1 MIYNTAFTF
10 FMMAI
15 TLESKPDQSTTTGLP
30 TATPTK
36 TVNRVKKASNKVKGW
51 FRRKP
56 SNRDESATF
65 VEQNIIAPESHDSS
79 SSDVSL
85 EDEPAETELA
95 RLKIETSTMQ
105 EEITNIKKD
114 STAEIARVEAD
125 KKAIEKELK
134 KAKKLKFGLQ
144 NENDHLIAELNQLTT
159 EKDADKQHQYETIEK
174 ADSDYNEVVLQIAQ
188 NNAKVLKLEDSMA
201 LALSWT
207 ETLKATQKTN
217 EITNANTHSKLNAE
231 FKQQGEQ
238 MDKLVLQV
246 AKKIDEFTIMST
258 VKDKVTV
265 DLLASRQK
273 LVDSAT
279 RKQRLTDEIKTLE
292 AEIAKSAFET
302 SRLEKI
308 IDEQNRNAAELSAI
322 NQQLANSESRVRQLE
337 SAVVAADVQRLK
349 VKAENEDRI
358 GKLERDLLEFNTTL
372 SAIRQFAQ

>member
-1 MIYNTAFTF
+1 
-10 FMMAI
+10 
-15 TLESKPDQSTTTGLP
+15 
-30 TATPTK
+30 
-36 TVNRVKKASNKVKGW
+36 
-51 FRRKP
+51 
-56 SNRDESATF
+56 
-65 VEQNIIAPESHDSS
+65 
-79 SSDVSL
+79 
-85 EDEPAETELA
+85 
-95 RLKIETSTMQ
+95 
-105 EEITNIKKD
+105 
-114 STAEIARVEAD
+114 
-125 KKAIEKELK
+125 
-134 KAKKLKFGLQ
+134 
-144 NENDHLIAELNQLTT
+144 
-159 EKDADKQHQYETIEK
+159 
-174 ADSDYNEVVLQIAQ
+174 
-188 NNAKVLKLEDSMA
+188 MA

-207 ETLKATQKTN
+207 ETFKATQKAN
-217 EITNANTHSKLNAE
+217 EITNANTQSKLNAE